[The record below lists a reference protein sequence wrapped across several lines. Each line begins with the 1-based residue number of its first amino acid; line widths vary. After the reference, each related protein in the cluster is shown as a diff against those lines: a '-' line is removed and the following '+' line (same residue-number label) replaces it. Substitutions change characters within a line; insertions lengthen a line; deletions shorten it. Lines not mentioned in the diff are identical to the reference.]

1 MDIAKKDAR
10 TYELFEQELGRAVME
25 GQFIDTKFEEIDT
38 GLMWRWFQL
47 GWKTANAISESAR
60 SRG

>member
-1 MDIAKKDAR
+1 MGIEDKDVEAHEVFMR
-10 TYELFEQELGRAVME
+10 ELGREVM
-25 GQFIDTKFEEIDT
+25 GTAFGDTKVEEIDT

-47 GWKTANAISESAR
+47 GWKTANAISDSAR